1 MTSSFYWSYSWA
13 LHREIDWLTNR
24 SIGKERSCN
33 RASISFPA
41 VIVQPWLERS
51 GCVPGSVERYSL
63 GMDAGYLLLHH
74 AIIFPVVHQQK
85 ETGKPRNVH
94 DWKIWAW
101 WEEEWTGAIIF
112 PIQKVGGCYVFLF
125 FYSVDQLFEA
135 ENMMV
140 VLRFSSNCC
149 DHFLFLLFWSG
160 NQLEENEGRVT
171 VAYPLDLLL
180 IALLL
185 FLFLFPV
192 ERYQ

>member
-13 LHREIDWLTNR
+13 LDREIDWLTNR

-85 ETGKPRNVH
+85 ETG
-94 DWKIWAW
+94 IL
-101 WEEEWTGAIIF
+101 EMCTTGRYERDGKKSEPSIIF
-112 PIQKVGGCYVFLF
+112 PIQKVGGCYVFL
-125 FYSVDQLFEA
+125 VLF
-135 ENMMV
+135 
-140 VLRFSSNCC
+140 CWPT
-149 DHFLFLLFWSG
+149 FWSG
-160 NQLEENEGRVT
+160 KYDGC
-171 VAYPLDLLL
+171 PS
-180 IALLL
+180 
-185 FLFLFPV
+185 FLFQLLWPLPV
-192 ERYQ
+192 SFVLKWKPIGREWRTGNRCASLIHWTFYW